1 MLYMCKKKPPLAH
14 WEGMFM
20 NILIFYA
27 SYGGGHLNAAKSIH
41 EYIVKHYK
49 ENYLELIDCM
59 KYVNKTVEKVTTATY
74 REVAK
79 KVPWVWG
86 RIYND
91 SQKGPLA
98 HLSTR
103 SNKIMAIKLL
113 RLLREKKPDLIISTH
128 PFSSQMC
135 SYLKRKG
142 KITAKIATIM
152 TDFAPHDQ
160 WLVGS
165 DFTDCF
171 FVANDKMKD
180 YLVSTHIP
188 SDKVFVTG
196 IPLSARFLQ
205 PYDRKKV
212 LASFGLEDGKKNI
225 LFFGGG
231 EFGLGKARTFDIFES
246 LIEASKDKQIIAI
259 AGKNEKMKARFDEIV
274 EKNKATKRVKVL
286 SFTNQIPELMSI
298 SDLVVTKPGGM
309 TTTESLASGLPMIIM
324 NPIPGQEEE
333 NAEFLENKGVGIWL
347 KKNDDAL
354 KVFNDLFSDPNPL
367 NEMKKNTL
375 LIGHP
380 NSTKDI
386 CEILLKES

>member
-1 MLYMCKKKPPLAH
+1 MK
-14 WEGMFM
+14 

-27 SYGGGHLNAAKSIH
+27 SYGGGHLNAAKSIY
-41 EYIVKHYK
+41 ECILNDYEKNNI
-49 ENYLELIDCM
+49 ELIDCM
-59 KYVNKTVEKVTTATY
+59 KYVNKTVEKVSTVAY
-74 REVAK
+74 REAAK
-79 KVPWVWG
+79 KAPWVWG

-113 RLLREKKPDLIISTH
+113 KLLREKQPDLIISTH

-165 DFTDCF
+165 DFTDYF

-180 YLVSTHIP
+180 YLVTKNIAEN
-188 SDKVFVTG
+188 KIFLTG
-196 IPLSARFLQ
+196 IPLSHRFLQ
-205 PYDRKKV
+205 KYDRKEI
-212 LASFGLEDGKKNI
+212 LAQYHLEDNKKNI

-231 EFGLGKARTFDIFES
+231 EFGLGKSRTFEILDT
-246 LIEASKDKQIIAI
+246 LIKVSSDMQIIVI
-259 AGKNEKMKARFDEIV
+259 SGKNEKMKMKFDEIV
-274 EKNKATKRVKVL
+274 AKNNATKYVKVL
-286 SFTNQIPELMSI
+286 SFTNQIPQLMSI
-298 SDLVVTKPGGM
+298 SDLVITKPGGM
-309 TTTESLASGLPMIIM
+309 TTTESLASGLPMLII

-333 NAEFLENKGVGIWL
+333 NAEFLEKKNVGIWL
-347 KKNDDAL
+347 RKKDDISKVLRNLLSNPNKL
-354 KVFNDLFSDPNPL
+354 K
-367 NEMKKNTL
+367 EMKANAL
-375 LIGHP
+375 QIGHP
-380 NSTKDI
+380 NATKNI
-386 CEILLKES
+386 CNILLK

>member
-1 MLYMCKKKPPLAH
+1 
-14 WEGMFM
+14 M

-41 EYIVKHYK
+41 EYILNHY
-49 ENYLELIDCM
+49 ENNHLELIDCM
-59 KYVNKTVEKVTTATY
+59 KYVNKTVEKVTTAAY
-74 REVAK
+74 REAAK
-79 KVPWVWG
+79 KAPWVWG
-86 RIYND
+86 RIYSD

-113 RLLREKKPDLIISTH
+113 KLLREKKPDLIISTH

-165 DFTDCF
+165 DFTDYY
-171 FVANDKMKD
+171 FVANNKMKD
-180 YLVSTHIP
+180 YLIHKDIKDSKI
-188 SDKVFVTG
+188 FVTG
-196 IPLSARFLQ
+196 IPLSNRFLQ
-205 PYDRKKV
+205 KYNRKEI
-212 LASFGLEDGKKNI
+212 LDSYHLEDGKPNI

-231 EFGLGKARTFDIFES
+231 EFGLGKSRTFEILDS
-246 LIEASKDKQIIAI
+246 LIKASSDMQIIAI
-259 AGKNEKMKARFDEIV
+259 AGKNEKMKAKFDEIV
-274 EKNKATKRVKVL
+274 EKNKATKRVRVL
-286 SFTNQIPELMSI
+286 SFTNQVPELMSI
-298 SDLVVTKPGGM
+298 SDLVITKPGGM

-333 NAEFLENKGVGIWL
+333 NAEFLENKGVGIWI
-347 KKNDDAL
+347 KKDDDVSKIL
-354 KVFNDLFSDPNPL
+354 HNLFSNPNKL
-367 NEMKKNTL
+367 DEMKNNTL
-375 LIGHP
+375 LIGHS

-386 CEILLKES
+386 CDVLLQS